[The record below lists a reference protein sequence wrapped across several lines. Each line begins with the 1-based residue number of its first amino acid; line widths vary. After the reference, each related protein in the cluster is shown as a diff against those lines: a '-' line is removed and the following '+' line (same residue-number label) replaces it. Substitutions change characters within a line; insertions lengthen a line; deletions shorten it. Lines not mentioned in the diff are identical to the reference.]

1 MGTLHYIQM
10 AGMKNKK
17 KAAGKKKGIEMVAE
31 EPAQM
36 AGLEEMM
43 AAEGPVVQAIQIGVD
58 ASVKQIELDMNP
70 KANSLEKLLGGPVTF
85 VGMYDDGDLIVM
97 CAKNV
102 KGKVNKYTLPAPF
115 ADEKVKG
122 DMMVVEMDSGSEPN
136 SITLKQWNKFVKDT
150 LENPPAERDEE
161 EEDEDDEELMDEDDS
176 QEEDSDEDGDM
187 ELGSDDEE
195 EDQAGAIEAILTSN
209 LMAQFQEQNG
219 KEPNDKEVEDMLA
232 SMKES
237 GLYEQAAGRI
247 AALLSGLGGDAEE
260 GEDGESVEDEESEE
274 EEEEAPPP
282 KKKSRKNK

>member
-1 MGTLHYIQM
+1 MGTWDYIQM

-122 DMMVVEMDSGSEPN
+122 DMMVVKMDSGSEPN

-209 LMAQFQEQNG
+209 LMAQFAEQNG

-274 EEEEAPPP
+274 EEEEEAPPP
-282 KKKSRKNK
+282 KKKSRKN

>member
-43 AAEGPVVQAIQIGVD
+43 AAEGPVVQAIRIGVD

-122 DMMVVEMDSGSEPN
+122 DMMVVKMDSGSEPN

-161 EEDEDDEELMDEDDS
+161 EEDDEELMDEDDS